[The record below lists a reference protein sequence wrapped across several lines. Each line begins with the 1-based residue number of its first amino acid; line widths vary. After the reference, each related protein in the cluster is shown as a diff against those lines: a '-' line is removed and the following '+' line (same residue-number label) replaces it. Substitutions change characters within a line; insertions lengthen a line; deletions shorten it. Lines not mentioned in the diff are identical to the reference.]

1 MKKYV
6 TPSIEKETV
15 EAEDIILSSG
25 SGIGGGVG
33 ELPVL
38 PVDVGTISGTTGGK
52 ITIGGGTTGGV
63 SAGDLFGNR

>member
-38 PVDVGTISGTTGGK
+38 PVDAGAIGGSTGK
-52 ITIGGGTTGGV
+52 ITIGGTTTGGF